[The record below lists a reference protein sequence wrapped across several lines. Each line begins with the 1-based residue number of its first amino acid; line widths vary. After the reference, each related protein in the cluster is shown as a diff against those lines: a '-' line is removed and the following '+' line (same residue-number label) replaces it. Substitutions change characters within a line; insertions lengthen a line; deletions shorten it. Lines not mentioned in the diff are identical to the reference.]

1 MPKDFQKLI
10 QEDMEYDLKKKI
22 VEDNKKAINSI
33 NNIGIFLDII
43 K

>member
-1 MPKDFQKLI
+1 
-10 QEDMEYDLKKKI
+10 MEYDLKKKI
-22 VEDNKKAINSI
+22 VEDNKKAINGI